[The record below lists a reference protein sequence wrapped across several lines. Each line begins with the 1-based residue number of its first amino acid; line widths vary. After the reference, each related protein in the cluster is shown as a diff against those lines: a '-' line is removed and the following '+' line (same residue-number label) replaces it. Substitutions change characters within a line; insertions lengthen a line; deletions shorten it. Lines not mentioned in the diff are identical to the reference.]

1 MAVVLIICFT
11 LLYKTRYGRYIYA
24 VGGNRNAAHVSGIN
38 TKRIICSV
46 YILTGVLSALAGVI
60 MTARV
65 TSGVTSTGDGYETDA
80 IAAVLLVEPVLPEE
94 KEGLWGSHRR
104 YFGSCSSFL
113 QDLICLVSM
122 HIIRCLSKDLLLL
135 VR

>member
-1 MAVVLIICFT
+1 MIFVLIICFIT
-11 LLYKTRYGRYIYA
+11 FCIKTRYGRYIYA

-46 YILTGVLSALAGVI
+46 YVLTGILSALAGVI

-80 IAAVLLVEPVLPEE
+80 IAAVVIGGTSLER
-94 KEGLWGSHRR
+94 KEAG
-104 YFGSCSSFL
+104 FGE
-113 QDLICLVSM
+113 
-122 HIIRCLSKDLLLL
+122 LS
-135 VR
+135 